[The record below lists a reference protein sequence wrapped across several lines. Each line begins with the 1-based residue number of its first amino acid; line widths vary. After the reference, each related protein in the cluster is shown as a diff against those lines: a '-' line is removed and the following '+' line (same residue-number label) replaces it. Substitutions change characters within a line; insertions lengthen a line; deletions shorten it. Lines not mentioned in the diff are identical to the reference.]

1 MVASLLLSI
10 INSSKY
16 FFIWLFKGTKE
27 ELEELNE
34 EIKKIANKIRARLK
48 GRLWGEIKLL
58 SLVTIQDGSSV
69 TNLMHCSWT
78 SKLWK
83 LHYVCINCIVQL
95 FKEKKKE
102 NHLPAN

>member
-48 GRLWGEIKLL
+48 GRL
-58 SLVTIQDGSSV
+58 
-69 TNLMHCSWT
+69 
-78 SKLWK
+78 
-83 LHYVCINCIVQL
+83 
-95 FKEKKKE
+95 
-102 NHLPAN
+102 